1 MDTINTSQL
10 CCLEQNNFKEES
22 QREFNHKLSESEA
35 LHKSLPNLNSE
46 FEYDPIG
53 AEIIFDDINSKNSK
67 NAISTENIILDLFKK
82 DHLMDFEEKINLAR
96 IVLSYFT
103 NFGFFEEFFEEE
115 CHLAMVNWVYKNKK
129 FLEIENEF
137 RLQSNELLNIILNI
151 FEILPI
157 KVEELFTLNIYEK
170 LNKFRKIMKNKN
182 FIIYQKLDRLLCYWS
197 QFCIEEIYLTKK
209 RERIEKEDEEIKE
222 IECMNKKKVSLNSK
236 SIKIF
241 FKQNYFSRI
250 RNSLIVYIKFIFFI
264 NFLIIQQFYD
274 QNINLNQKNKK
285 EILEIDYLKYNYN
298 IQNIRKSYDKSS
310 VYGSGVLKSSSTN
323 KKENKTKK
331 SVNWKTEE
339 EINQINIFKY
349 YDPPSSGAITQE
361 EYESINSFII
371 ETRKKNSN

>member
-264 NFLIIQQFYD
+264 NFLII
-274 QNINLNQKNKK
+274 
-285 EILEIDYLKYNYN
+285 
-298 IQNIRKSYDKSS
+298 
-310 VYGSGVLKSSSTN
+310 
-323 KKENKTKK
+323 
-331 SVNWKTEE
+331 
-339 EINQINIFKY
+339 
-349 YDPPSSGAITQE
+349 
-361 EYESINSFII
+361 
-371 ETRKKNSN
+371 

>member
-1 MDTINTSQL
+1 MDTINTSQS
-10 CCLEQNNFKEES
+10 CCLEQENFKEES
-22 QREFNHKLSESEA
+22 QWEFNHKLSESEA
-35 LHKSLPNLNSE
+35 LHKSLPNLTSD

-53 AEIIFDDINSKNSK
+53 AEINFDDINSKISK
-67 NAISTENIILDLFKK
+67 NSISTENIILDLFKK

-209 RERIEKEDEEIKE
+209 RKRIENEDDEMKE
-222 IECMNKKKVSLNSK
+222 IECLNKKKVSLNSY

-241 FKQNYFSRI
+241 LNKIIFLLLKI
-250 RNSLIVYIKFIFFI
+250 HIVYKKFIFSI
-264 NFLIIQQFYD
+264 NFLII
-274 QNINLNQKNKK
+274 
-285 EILEIDYLKYNYN
+285 
-298 IQNIRKSYDKSS
+298 
-310 VYGSGVLKSSSTN
+310 
-323 KKENKTKK
+323 
-331 SVNWKTEE
+331 
-339 EINQINIFKY
+339 
-349 YDPPSSGAITQE
+349 
-361 EYESINSFII
+361 
-371 ETRKKNSN
+371 